1 MCKDKTQTKK
11 RKLEQKMK
19 SMMKKAGFNL
29 DSLKREIYS
38 YQFRFVDQPSW
49 KQPFPT
55 MWTHSSNDMKNKDWQ
70 LGSPG
75 ARE

>member
-29 DSLKREIYS
+29 DSLKREINS
-38 YQFRFVDQPSW
+38 YQFRFVKPSW
-49 KQPFPT
+49 KQPFSNAWP
-55 MWTHSSNDMKNKDWQ
+55 HSSNDIKNKNQQ

-75 ARE
+75 GRE